1 MRHHRRG
8 QHEKRPVIDTG
19 SVVSRG
25 SSGSV
30 IMRGPARGGPVR
42 RRGRSGARFLVFV
55 AFLFGLYWLAG
66 TFRHEIVE
74 RLPAAYP
81 VLTALGYQVEEP
93 AGFGLRAEVL
103 RVDRYRD
110 ELQSAH
116 LLINGVISNSRGER
130 VAIPRLRLV
139 ITSSRHAPMTVTA
152 EPPQQS
158 LGPRE
163 RTRFEVR
170 HKTGATLFDVRVR
183 VTFEKR

>member
-1 MRHHRRG
+1 MQNHRKG
-8 QHEKRPVIDTG
+8 KHAKRPVIDSGT
-19 SVVSRG
+19 VVSRG

-30 IMRGPARGGPVR
+30 IMRGPVRGGPVR

-66 TFRHEIVE
+66 SFRHEIVE

-81 VLTALGYQVEEP
+81 VLKALGYEVEQP

-110 ELQSAH
+110 ELQAAH
-116 LLINGVISNSRGER
+116 LLINGMIVNSRGER
-130 VAIPRLRLV
+130 MQVPRLRLV
-139 ITSSRHAPMTVTA
+139 ITSSRHAPITITA
-152 EPPQQS
+152 DPPQQT

-170 HKTGATLFDVRVR
+170 HKTGATLFDVKVR
-183 VTFEKR
+183 VTFEK

>member
-1 MRHHRRG
+1 MQHHRKG
-8 QHEKRPVIDTG
+8 KHEKRPVIDTG
-19 SVVSRG
+19 TVVSRG

-30 IMRGPARGGPVR
+30 IMRGPVRGGPVR

-66 TFRHEIVE
+66 SFRHEIVE

-81 VLTALGYQVEEP
+81 VLKALGYEVEEP

-110 ELQSAH
+110 ELQAAH
-116 LLINGVISNSRGER
+116 LLINGMIVNTRGER
-130 VAIPRLRLV
+130 MQVPRLRLV
-139 ITSSRHAPMTVTA
+139 ITSSRHAPITVIA
-152 EPPQQS
+152 DPPQQT

-170 HKTGATLFDVRVR
+170 HKTGVTMFDVKVR
-183 VTFEKR
+183 VSFEK